1 LALQFANVARHA
13 GLNAA
18 QLASSRFERTH
29 VRDCNQC
36 FELQERDLVRH
47 TAPSDQSSFGMDN
60 YAQISLYLGFFYT
73 KNTTSKSPAM
83 QIEPINSS
91 RLRFE
96 APVYGETH
104 EIV

>member
-1 LALQFANVARHA
+1 
-13 GLNAA
+13 
-18 QLASSRFERTH
+18 
-29 VRDCNQC
+29 
-36 FELQERDLVRH
+36 
-47 TAPSDQSSFGMDN
+47 MDN
-60 YAQISLYLGFFYT
+60 YAQISLYLGFFST
-73 KNTTSKSPAM
+73 KNTTSKSPEM